1 MEYGEKFK
9 KSFFG
14 GFNRQDV
21 LKCFEEVN
29 DEHQK
34 TVARFQRA
42 TEDLQKENDALKAKS
57 EEHQKE
63 ADELKAQLEELKKTA
78 AETAQSTAEL
88 EEKLNSAL
96 ENNKRL
102 SARAEELQREVASQK
117 ALNSKLVMRR
127 DVLEANN
134 KQLSAKLQ
142 EFNEKQTKEKASLE
156 IGEIMMEAKNAADK
170 IVARAHEKSNKL
182 KEVTNQEANQAEKQF
197 DQTREKLAAT
207 MDSFKNFS
215 AEVIRDLEKLQN
227 DLKNAK
233 VHIHEEHVKAEP
245 SKEEKVVDFAPKT
258 AEEPKKG
265 FKTDFL
271 FRK

>member
-9 KSFFG
+9 KSVFG

-34 TVARFQRA
+34 TVERFQRA
-42 TEDLQKENDALKAKS
+42 TEDLQKENDALKA
-57 EEHQKE
+57 E
-63 ADELKAQLEELKKTA
+63 AEDLKAHLEELQKANAEKEQA
-78 AETAQSTAEL
+78 AAEL
-88 EEKLNSAL
+88 EEKLNGAL

-102 SARAEELQREVASQK
+102 STRSEELQREVASQK
-117 ALNSKLVMRR
+117 ALNSKLAMRR
-127 DVLEANN
+127 DVLESNN

-142 EFNEKQTKEKASLE
+142 ELSEKQAKEKASFE
-156 IGEIMMEAKNAADK
+156 IGEIMMEAKSAADK

-182 KEVTNQEANQAEKQF
+182 KELAKQETSQTERQLE
-197 DQTREKLAAT
+197 QTREKLAAT
-207 MDSFKNFS
+207 MDSFKRFS
-215 AEVIRDLEKLQN
+215 TEVLN
-227 DLKNAK
+227 DLDQFQKDLKSAK
-233 VHIHEEHVKAEP
+233 AHINEETTKTEV
-245 SKEEKVVDFAPKT
+245 SKEEKEVDSAPKA

-265 FKTDFL
+265 FKADFL

>member
-9 KSFFG
+9 KSVFG

-42 TEDLQKENDALKAKS
+42 TEDLQKENDVLKAKS

-63 ADELKAQLEELKKTA
+63 SDEQKSQLENLKKVV
-78 AETAQSTAEL
+78 AEKEQAVVEL
-88 EEKLNSAL
+88 EEKLNGLL

-156 IGEIMMEAKNAADK
+156 IGEIMMEAKDAADK

-182 KEVTNQEANQAEKQF
+182 NELTKQEATQAEKQF
-197 DQTREKLAAT
+197 DQTREKLTAT
-207 MDSFKNFS
+207 MDSFKKFS
-215 AEVIRDLEKLQN
+215 AEVVRDLEKLQN

-233 VHIHEEHVKAEP
+233 LHIYEEHGKSEP
-245 SKEEKVVDFAPKT
+245 PQEEKVVDFAPKV